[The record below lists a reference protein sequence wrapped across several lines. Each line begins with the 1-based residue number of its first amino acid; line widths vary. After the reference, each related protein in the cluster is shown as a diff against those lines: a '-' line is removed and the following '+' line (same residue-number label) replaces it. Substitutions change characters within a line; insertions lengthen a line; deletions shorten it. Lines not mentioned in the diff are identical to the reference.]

1 MTVKELIKQLDGAGD
16 DLTVIIRDRC
26 IGACNIHSVEYVNW
40 PKDAENGKEGKY
52 ILLL

>member
-1 MTVKELIKQLDGAGD
+1 MTVKELIKLLDGAD
-16 DLTVIIRDRC
+16 EDMTIIMRDRC

-40 PKDAENGKEGKY
+40 PKDVEKSGEY